1 MVHPMSAPATR
12 GGKAHVTTLMQRL
25 DKIILGSERHQR
37 IRLRQWLIACLA
49 TAGCALFFAGG
60 VFLGWMSWENL
71 LILGV
76 IEAIGQGLIYAALR
90 SGFSLRFADPALTE
104 WQTVLAIVAVDYAYM
119 SAGSA
124 RHLALCPLLLVFT
137 FGAFSLPWQR
147 IARLTI
153 FALASFLVSIA
164 VMEWQ
169 RAPAIG
175 WSLDSPEMLDDISAL
190 GMLLIVLPVISYV
203 ASRLSR
209 LRSNLREQRVALASA
224 LEQVQRLAAYD
235 ELTGL
240 ANRRHAQ
247 DRLAQEQA
255 RAERSGTIFSVALI
269 DLDHFKEI
277 NDTLGH
283 AGGDRVLRAFAD
295 TVRDLLR
302 GSDMVARWGGEEFL
316 VLMPD
321 SAGGDALATVD
332 RLLQGVRGLRAA
344 EGQPFS
350 FSAGVTQYRR
360 GEGFMEAV
368 ARADQQ
374 MYAAKHAGRNG
385 VCLA

>member
-1 MVHPMSAPATR
+1 
-12 GGKAHVTTLMQRL
+12 
-25 DKIILGSERHQR
+25 
-37 IRLRQWLIACLA
+37 
-49 TAGCALFFAGG
+49 
-60 VFLGWMSWENL
+60 
-71 LILGV
+71 
-76 IEAIGQGLIYAALR
+76 
-90 SGFSLRFADPALTE
+90 
-104 WQTVLAIVAVDYAYM
+104 
-119 SAGSA
+119 
-124 RHLALCPLLLVFT
+124 
-137 FGAFSLPWQR
+137 
-147 IARLTI
+147 
-153 FALASFLVSIA
+153 
-164 VMEWQ
+164 
-169 RAPAIG
+169 
-175 WSLDSPEMLDDISAL
+175 
-190 GMLLIVLPVISYV
+190 
-203 ASRLSR
+203 
-209 LRSNLREQRVALASA
+209 
-224 LEQVQRLAAYD
+224 VQRLAAYD

-321 SAGGDALATVD
+321 SAGVDALATVD